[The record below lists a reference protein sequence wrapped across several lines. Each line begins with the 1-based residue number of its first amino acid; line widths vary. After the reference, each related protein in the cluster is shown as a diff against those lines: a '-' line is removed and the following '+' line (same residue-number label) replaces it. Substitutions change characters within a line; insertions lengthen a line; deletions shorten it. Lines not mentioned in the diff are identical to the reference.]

1 MNSLS
6 THIFQLLHLDFI
18 FIHSIMKVIKASLF
32 VPSDFDHAAF
42 KCLCRMEV

>member
-18 FIHSIMKVIKASLF
+18 FKYSIIMVIKASLF
-32 VPSDFDHAAF
+32 VPSDFDHGAF
-42 KCLCRMEV
+42 KCLRRMEV

>member
-18 FIHSIMKVIKASLF
+18 FIHSIMKVVKASLF
-32 VPSDFDHAAF
+32 VPLDFDHGAI
-42 KCLCRMEV
+42 KCLCRLGV